1 MKVGLAQI
9 DCWVGDLE
17 GNVARC
23 AAAVEQAAS
32 SGAELVV
39 LPELA
44 VTGYPP
50 RDLLLDDSFVAAAVE
65 ATFDLAERLRG
76 SPPVVAGTVARA
88 GARPPHHPGLY
99 NVAAVLE
106 GGQVRDQVA
115 KRLLP
120 AYDVFHEPRWF
131 LPGEAQAPVELA
143 GRRVGLLVC
152 EDLWDEG
159 YPVHP
164 PAELRAAG
172 AELLVCVAALPFR
185 RGMGE
190 ARLEQAR
197 RAGAPV
203 VHVSAV
209 GAQDEVI
216 FDGRSFVMDA
226 VGELVAQLPA
236 FREAIEV
243 VEVPAA
249 ARDTGARGRPAKRAA
264 GTGTVIP
271 SPPARASGEES
282 AGNGNGRSLARR
294 PDRGARDERLNELHD
309 ALVLGIRGFV
319 EKNRLGRAFVGL
331 SGGVDSALVA
341 RLATDALGPEHVG
354 AVAIPSRHTD
364 PASTEAARQI
374 ASTLGIGLEV
384 VPLGSLHEVAEEVLG
399 EVLDGSPE
407 GRLADENLQ
416 ARLRMVVLMAH
427 VNRHRGF
434 LLNTSNKTEISLGYG
449 TLYGDLAGALAPI
462 ADLTKPDVVA
472 LARHLG
478 GVPSFVL
485 ERPPTAELAPG
496 QVDPFDYAREAP
508 RLEALVQSHRS
519 DAALRRSEHK
529 RGQFGVVLKVSETAF
544 GSGRLVPITRR

>member
-23 AAAVEQAAS
+23 AAAAEQAAAR
-32 SGAELVV
+32 GAELVV

-44 VTGYPP
+44 VPGYPP
-50 RDLLLDDSFVAAAVE
+50 RDLLFDDSFVAAAVE
-65 ATFDLAERLRG
+65 ATSDLAERLRG
-76 SPPVVAGTVARA
+76 SPPTIVGTVAHA
-88 GARPPHHPGLY
+88 AFPPPRHPGLH
-99 NVAAVLE
+99 NVAAALE
-106 GGQVRDQVA
+106 GGQIKVQVA

-131 LPGEAQAPVELA
+131 LPGQARPPVELA

-152 EDLWDEG
+152 EDLWDDG

-164 PAELRAAG
+164 PAELRSEG
-172 AELLVCVAALPFR
+172 AELIACVAALPFR
-185 RGMGE
+185 KGRSE
-190 ARLEQAR
+190 DRLAHAR
-197 RAGAPV
+197 RAALPV

-209 GAQDEVI
+209 GAQDELI
-216 FDGRSFVMDA
+216 FDGRSFVTGA
-226 VGELVAQLPA
+226 NGEVVAQLPA
-236 FREAIEV
+236 FREAVEV
-243 VEVPAA
+243 VEVPIGASPEPPVMEPGR
-249 ARDTGARGRPAKRAA
+249 RDAGRTK
-264 GTGTVIP
+264 
-271 SPPARASGEES
+271 AS
-282 AGNGNGRSLARR
+282 RPLARR
-294 PDRGARDERLNELHD
+294 GSAGPRREEPVVGGGRPGPARTGSTDLDDLHG

-331 SGGVDSALVA
+331 SGGIDSALVA
-341 RLATDALGPEHVG
+341 RLARDALGPERVG

-374 ASTLGIGLEV
+374 ASTLGIDLEV
-384 VPLGSLHEVAEEVLG
+384 LSLESLHEVAEEVLG
-399 EVLDGSPE
+399 EVLDESAD

-416 ARLRMVVLMAH
+416 ARLRMVLLMAH

-462 ADLTKPDVVA
+462 ADLTKLEVMA

-478 GVPSFVL
+478 GLPSFVL

-496 QVDPFDYAREAP
+496 QVDPFDYTVEAP
-508 RLEALVQSHRS
+508 RLEALVQSFRS
-519 DAALRRSEHK
+519 DDALRRSEHK

>member
-23 AAAVEQAAS
+23 AAAVEKAAA

-65 ATFDLAERLRG
+65 ATADLAERLRG

-88 GARPPHHPGLY
+88 GARPPRHPGLY

-164 PAELRAAG
+164 PAELRSAG
-172 AELLVCVAALPFR
+172 AELLVCIAALPFR
-185 RGMGE
+185 RGTGE
-190 ARLEQAR
+190 ARLEEAR
-197 RAGAPV
+197 RVGGPV
-203 VHVSAV
+203 IHVSAV
-209 GAQDEVI
+209 GAQDEII
-216 FDGRSFVMDA
+216 FDGRSFVMGTD
-226 VGELVAQLPA
+226 GELQAQLPA
-236 FREAIEV
+236 FREAVEV
-243 VEVPAA
+243 VEVPVGAKAMSGAPPEEAA
-249 ARDTGARGRPAKRAA
+249 A
-264 GTGTVIP
+264 
-271 SPPARASGEES
+271 
-282 AGNGNGRSLARR
+282 NGNGGSLARR
-294 PDRGARDERLNELHD
+294 PDRGARDESLNELHD

-331 SGGVDSALVA
+331 SGGIDSALVA
-341 RLATDALGPEHVG
+341 RLAADALGPEHVG
-354 AVAIPSRHTD
+354 AVAIPSRHTG

-384 VPLGSLHEVAEEVLG
+384 VPLESLHEVAEQVLG
-399 EVLDGSPE
+399 QVLDGSAE

-462 ADLTKPDVVA
+462 ADLTKLDVVA

-485 ERPPTAELAPG
+485 ERAPGAELAPG

-508 RLEALVQSHRS
+508 RLESLVQSHRS

-544 GSGRLVPITRR
+544 GSGRLGPITRR